1 MVQAAGSSDLTPQ
14 PPAGWGSGVHG
25 ALADEA
31 SVDVDDGRVDSLC

>member
-1 MVQAAGSSDLTPQ
+1 MVQAAGSPDLTPQ
-14 PPAGWGSGVHG
+14 PPMGTGSSVHR